1 MHVNE
6 TSRDLWYIQTV
17 TDVGPAG
24 EGGTISL
31 VVSINIMFI
40 ISTAARGIYPGRSD
54 YLVFS
59 H

>member
-1 MHVNE
+1 MHVNG

-24 EGGTISL
+24 EGGTILL
-31 VVSINIMFI
+31 VVSMNIMFTI
-40 ISTAARGIYPGRSD
+40 PAAARGIYPGRSD